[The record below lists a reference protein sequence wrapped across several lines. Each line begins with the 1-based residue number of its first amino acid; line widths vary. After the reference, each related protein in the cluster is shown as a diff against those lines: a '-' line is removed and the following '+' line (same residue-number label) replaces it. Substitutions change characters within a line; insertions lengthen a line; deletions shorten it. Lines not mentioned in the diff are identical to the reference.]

1 MSPGRDPYSS
11 MRERLKAS
19 KEAQDA
25 AAQGEVGGSQGD
37 VRTSQP
43 EAIRE
48 NYEDE
53 SATIGVHASNKDE
66 SKAAHELRTSKE
78 DLLSEHAEVPPSPLD
93 VRDSQSDE
101 RTSENEEIIS
111 SIEERSDQGEVRGKK
126 VEVSS
131 EHKVVRSSKLATR
144 RSKRSVRASPR
155 DVRSSEIDEELL
167 DQAIALGEKNPKV
180 TIFSPTASKVLQY
193 LGLTVIKYSMS
204 NDMRG
209 GLEEAVMSKY
219 PSLYEAILRRESE
232 LRKEQG

>member
-1 MSPGRDPYSS
+1 MPSGRDPYSS

-25 AAQGEVGGSQGD
+25 AEKEDVGGSQGD
-37 VRTSQP
+37 IRTSQP
-43 EAIRE
+43 
-48 NYEDE
+48 DE
-53 SATIGVHASNKDE
+53 ID
-66 SKAAHELRTSKE
+66 AAHKLRTAQE
-78 DLLSEHAEVPPSPLD
+78 DRLPEHAEVLPSPSD
-93 VRDSQSDE
+93 VCGSKPDE
-101 RTSENEEIIS
+101 RTSEDEEVIS
-111 SIEERSDQGEVRGKK
+111 CIEDRSEHGEVRGVKI
-126 VEVSS
+126 EVSS

-219 PSLYEAILRRESE
+219 PSLYKAILRRDIE

>member
-1 MSPGRDPYSS
+1 

-25 AAQGEVGGSQGD
+25 AEKEDVGGSQGD
-37 VRTSQP
+37 IRTSQP
-43 EAIRE
+43 EVIRE
-48 NYEDE
+48 NCEDE
-53 SATIGVHASNKDE
+53 SAIIGTHATGGNE
-66 SKAAHELRTSKE
+66 SDAAHELRTSQE
-78 DLLSEHAEVPPSPLD
+78 DLLPEHVEAPPSPLD
-93 VRDSQSDE
+93 IRGSQPDE
-101 RTSENEEIIS
+101 RTSEDEGIIS
-111 SIEERSDQGEVRGKK
+111 SIEDRSEHSEVRG
-126 VEVSS
+126 ENIELSS

-209 GLEEAVMSKY
+209 GLEEAVMSRY
-219 PSLYEAILRRESE
+219 PSLYKAVLRRESD

>member
-25 AAQGEVGGSQGD
+25 AAKGYVGGSRGD
-37 VRTSQP
+37 VRTSKL
-43 EAIRE
+43 EVISE
-48 NYEDE
+48 NCEDE
-53 SATIGVHASNKDE
+53 SATIGTHASNGDE
-66 SKAAHELRTSKE
+66 RDVTHEFRTSQG
-78 DLLSEHAEVPPSPLD
+78 DILPEHVEAPPSPLD
-93 VRDSQSDE
+93 VCSSRPDE
-101 RTSENEEIIS
+101 RISEDEEVIS
-111 SIEERSDQGEVRGKK
+111 GIEDRSDHSEVRDEKI
-126 VEVSS
+126 EVSS
-131 EHKVVRSSKLATR
+131 EHKVVRSSKLAAR
-144 RSKRSVRASPR
+144 RKKRSVRASPC

-209 GLEEAVMSKY
+209 GLEVAVISKY
-219 PSLYEAILRRESE
+219 PNLYKAILRRECE
-232 LRKEQG
+232 LRKE

>member
-25 AAQGEVGGSQGD
+25 AQGEVGGSQGD

-48 NYEDE
+48 NR
-53 SATIGVHASNKDE
+53 KDE
-66 SKAAHELRTSKE
+66 SVTIEARASKGDERNAAHELRTPQE
-78 DLLSEHAEVPPSPLD
+78 DLLPEHAEAPPSPLD
-93 VRDSQSDE
+93 VRGSQPDE
-101 RTSENEEIIS
+101 RTSEDEGIIS
-111 SIEERSDQGEVRGKK
+111 SIEDRSEHSEVRG
-126 VEVSS
+126 ENIELSS

-219 PSLYEAILRRESE
+219 PSLYKAILRRESE